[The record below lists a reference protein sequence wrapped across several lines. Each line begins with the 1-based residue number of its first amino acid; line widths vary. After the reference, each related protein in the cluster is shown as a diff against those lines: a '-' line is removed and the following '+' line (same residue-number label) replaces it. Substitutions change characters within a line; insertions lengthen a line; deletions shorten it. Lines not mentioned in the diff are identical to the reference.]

1 MVKDPHFQCRGVGS
15 IPGWGT
21 KIPHAR
27 WYSRKKKRKKP
38 NGKEQVLRIL
48 EKLRWPGKSSALG
61 SIPGLGRSSGGG
73 NGNPLQYSCLENSMD
88 GGAWLATVHGVSK
101 SLKQLSV
108 RAHTHTH
115 TQFHLE

>member
-61 SIPGLGRSSGGG
+61 SNFDCTLSIWLNLSM
-73 NGNPLQYSCLENSMD
+73 EN
-88 GGAWLATVHGVSK
+88 WATVPTSIK
-101 SLKQLSV
+101 
-108 RAHTHTH
+108 
-115 TQFHLE
+115 